1 MAPITAKREA
11 LAFPLRL
18 LRLYVLLLAIF
29 PVSRLA
35 TIEISD
41 VAPQLLEPLC
51 HITHKGSP
59 YMAIGTLYE
68 NTSRFFLN
76 TVRSYDRW
84 IFTRPPEEHVGN
96 LRQNRTPHYKLA
108 KDYARKSANLPSKNT
123 RANSTRTTRSPSPTT
138 PKPARWNVST
148 SSWLQPRSGPTAM
161 ME

>member
-1 MAPITAKREA
+1 MAPITARREA

-51 HITHKGSP
+51 HTTHKGSP
-59 YMAIGTLYE
+59 YMTIGTLYK

-76 TVRSYDRW
+76 NVRGCHYG
-84 IFTRPPEEHVGN
+84 IFIRPPEETVADPP
-96 LRQNRTPHYKLA
+96 LNRPPPQAGHGLG
-108 KDYARKSANLPSKNT
+108 S
-123 RANSTRTTRSPSPTT
+123 
-138 PKPARWNVST
+138 
-148 SSWLQPRSGPTAM
+148 
-161 ME
+161 